1 MGIIVELNMF
11 WQAILLLVTGM
22 LSVYYG
28 MKWKES
34 GDSKHA
40 LWLGIMIMCTVMNI
54 RPFV

>member
-1 MGIIVELNMF
+1 MELNMF
-11 WQAILLLVTGM
+11 WQAILLLGTGM
-22 LSVYYG
+22 LSVYHG

-54 RPFV
+54 KPFV

>member
-1 MGIIVELNMF
+1 MELNMF

-22 LSVYYG
+22 LSIYHG
-28 MKWKES
+28 MKWKVA

-54 RPFV
+54 KPFI